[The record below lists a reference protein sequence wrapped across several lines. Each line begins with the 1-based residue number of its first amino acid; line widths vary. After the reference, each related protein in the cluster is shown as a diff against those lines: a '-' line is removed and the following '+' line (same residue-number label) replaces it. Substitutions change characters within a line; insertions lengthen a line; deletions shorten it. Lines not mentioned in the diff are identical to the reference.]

1 MILVAIIDL
10 QDRLVPAMSGSQDM
24 VAAAGRLIAG
34 AREFGHGLVVTEQ
47 NPDKLGGTV
56 PDLGVAAGGALSKMS
71 FDASAEILGAA
82 TSDPEAVVIAGCE
95 AHICVRQTVRG
106 LRARGIRVIVAAD
119 AIGSRKEIDY
129 RTAVQSMQAMGAEL
143 ETVESILFD
152 WLGTAEHD
160 SFRTI
165 SRLIR

>member
-1 MILVAIIDL
+1 MIITAIIDL
-10 QDRLVPAMSGSQDM
+10 QERLVPAMAGSDAMVANAAKLVAGSQEF
-24 VAAAGRLIAG
+24 
-34 AREFGHGLVVTEQ
+34 ARPIVVTEQ

-56 PDLGVAAGGALSKMS
+56 ADLQIDRETAIAKMS
-71 FDASAEILGAA
+71 FDSSDMILRASGAVE
-82 TSDPEAVVIAGCE
+82 TVVLAGCE

-106 LRARGIRVIVAAD
+106 LRARGIDVVVAVD
-119 AIGSRKEIDY
+119 AIGSRKDIDY
-129 RTAVQSMQAMGAEL
+129 RTALQSMHDMDARL

-160 SFRTI
+160 SFRKI